1 MKFLKKICL
10 VAIIVTFSFGAKV
23 LAFSPASTPTYNGI
37 DVSEWQGEID
47 YSSVANDGIE
57 VVYIRSSEGTTYIDP
72 YFKTNYQRA
81 KANNLKVGFYHYM
94 IARSVEEAQQE
105 ATFFAS
111 VISGAEAD
119 CKLAMDFESFGEL
132 SVEQINEI
140 SFAFLRKTE
149 ELTGKEMVVY
159 SNTNDAINIFSQE
172 LANNYPIWVAEYG
185 VEEPINNGKW
195 NTWVGFQY
203 TDRGEINGI
212 NGYVDK
218 DKFTKEIFLSDTT
231 TIPNNTGTDASNSN
245 NVYIVQRGNTLSQI
259 ANRYGTTV
267 RNIAR
272 LNDIQNPNYIYVGQR
287 LIIPNVNEKTSTIQT
302 YTVQRGNTLGAIA
315 QEYGTTVEQLVR
327 LNNISNPNLIY
338 PGQVLTINSTNTLGD
353 LGHNIYTIKHGD
365 TLSAISSKFGVD
377 VHQIVE
383 LNRIQNPNIIY
394 AGERIKI

>member
-1 MKFLKKICL
+1 MNFFKKICL

-37 DVSEWQGEID
+37 DVSEWQGEIN
-47 YSSVANDGIE
+47 YVGVANDGIE
-57 VVYIRSSEGTTYIDP
+57 VVYIRSSEGSSYIDP
-72 YFKTNYQRA
+72 YFRTNYQRA
-81 KANNLKVGFYHYM
+81 KENNLKVGFYHYM

-111 VISGAEAD
+111 VISGTDAD
-119 CKLAMDFESFGEL
+119 CKLAMDFESFGNL
-132 SVEQINEI
+132 NVEQINEI

-159 SNTNDAINIFSQE
+159 SNTNDAINVFSQE

-185 VEEPINNGKW
+185 EPEPINNGKW
-195 NTWVGFQY
+195 STWLGFQY
-203 TDRGEINGI
+203 TDRGEVNGI

-218 DKFTKEIFLSDTT
+218 DQFAKEIFLSDTT

-267 RNIAR
+267 NNIAR
-272 LNDIQNPNYIYVGQR
+272 LNDIQNPNLIYVGQR

-302 YTVQRGNTLGAIA
+302 YTVQRGNTLGEIA
-315 QEYGTTVEQLVR
+315 VKFGTTVEQLVR

-338 PGQVLTINSTNTLGD
+338 PGQVLTINATNTLGD
-353 LGHNIYTIKHGD
+353 LGHNIYTIQYGD
-365 TLSAISSKFGVD
+365 TLSKISAKFGVSIQ
-377 VHQIVE
+377 QIVE
-383 LNRIQNPNIIY
+383 LNGIQNPNIIY

>member
-1 MKFLKKICL
+1 
-10 VAIIVTFSFGAKV
+10 
-23 LAFSPASTPTYNGI
+23 
-37 DVSEWQGEID
+37 
-47 YSSVANDGIE
+47 
-57 VVYIRSSEGTTYIDP
+57 
-72 YFKTNYQRA
+72 
-81 KANNLKVGFYHYM
+81 
-94 IARSVEEAQQE
+94 
-105 ATFFAS
+105 
-111 VISGAEAD
+111 
-119 CKLAMDFESFGEL
+119 
-132 SVEQINEI
+132 
-140 SFAFLRKTE
+140 
-149 ELTGKEMVVY
+149 MVVY